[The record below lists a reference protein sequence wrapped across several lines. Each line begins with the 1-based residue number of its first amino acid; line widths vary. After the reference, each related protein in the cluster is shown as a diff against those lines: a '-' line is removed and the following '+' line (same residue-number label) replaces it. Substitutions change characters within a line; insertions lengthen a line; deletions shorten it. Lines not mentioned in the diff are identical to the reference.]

1 MSTVEVNKVNP
12 SSGTD
17 LQLGDSGDTITIPA
31 GATFDSSAATNT
43 LPANVVTTD
52 GTQTLTNKSIVA
64 TQLTG
69 TITPSD
75 NTVTTAKIVDANV
88 TLDKLSATGTKDA
101 TTFLRGDNT
110 FATVTSPG
118 WVKIGDTVTAS
129 GTSNIDFDNLS
140 STYQYYC
147 IIGSQVR
154 PTTTATNLYM
164 NSGVGGGTYATQKT
178 SIYVEGYNN
187 EADNDKAITTSA
199 VGSLGYDTGNQYIM
213 KNCGNNA
220 SYGKAGTIRAYLG
233 GYGQGGSYAS
243 FDVYTTFWT
252 DNNYVNAVRVTG
264 MVQGSADSVRF
275 LYSSGTIATGKFTL
289 FGITQ

>member
-1 MSTVEVNKVNP
+1 MAIIKINNNAIDLDAAEIPNLDAAKITTGQFADAKIADVA
-12 SSGTD
+12 SSK
-17 LQLGDSGDTITIPA
+17 I
-31 GATFDSSAATNT
+31 
-43 LPANVVTTD
+43 
-52 GTQTLTNKSIVA
+52 
-64 TQLTG
+64 TG

-75 NTVTTAKIVDANV
+75 ATVTTAKIADGDV
-88 TLDKLSATGTKDA
+88 TLAKLSATGTKDA

-178 SIYVEGYNN
+178 SIYVESYNN
-187 EADNDKAITTSA
+187 EADSDKAITTSA

-213 KNCGNNA
+213 KNCNNNGTYA
-220 SYGKAGTIRAYLG
+220 KAGTIRAYLG

>member
-1 MSTVEVNKVNP
+1 MALTKIITPGITDDDVTLAKMAA
-12 SSGTD
+12 GTD
-17 LQLGDSGDTITIPA
+17 GNIISYDASGNPVAVATGSDGQVLTSA
-31 GATFDSSAATNT
+31 GAGA
-43 LPANVVTTD
+43 P
-52 GTQTLTNKSIVA
+52 
-64 TQLTG
+64 
-69 TITPSD
+69 PS
-75 NTVTTAKIVDANV
+75 
-88 TLDKLSATGTKDA
+88 
-101 TTFLRGDNT
+101 FE
-110 FATVTSPG
+110 TVTSPG